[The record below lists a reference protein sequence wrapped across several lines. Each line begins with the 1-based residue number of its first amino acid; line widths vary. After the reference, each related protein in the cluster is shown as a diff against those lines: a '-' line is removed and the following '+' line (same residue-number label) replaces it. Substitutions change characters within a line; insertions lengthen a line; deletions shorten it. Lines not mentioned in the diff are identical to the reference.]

1 MSHIHVPAMY
11 PFPAI
16 DFPED
21 IPQLRNLAHYLK
33 VLGDRGLCHPM
44 CLQLDGLNHN
54 AHLFFLDLISEAIG
68 TFGYITSWAN
78 LKHGISKN
86 EASKF
91 RPEYAYHISRSIYEQ
106 IGD

>member
-33 VLGDRGLCHPM
+33 VLGDEGLCHPI
-44 CLQLDGLNHN
+44 CFQLDDLNYN
-54 AHLFFLDLISEAIG
+54 ACLFFRNPIKEA
-68 TFGYITSWAN
+68 TVPFGYITAWAN
-78 LKHGISKN
+78 RKHGTPKE
-86 EASKF
+86 EADKF

>member
-1 MSHIHVPAMY
+1 MIHVPAMY

-21 IPQLRNLAHYLK
+21 ISQLRNLAHYLK
-33 VLGDRGLCHPM
+33 VLGDRGLCHCM
-44 CLQLDGLNHN
+44 CYQLDDFNRN
-54 AHLFFLDLISEAIG
+54 ARLFFRDPISEAMG
-68 TFGYITSWAN
+68 TFGYLTSWARCN
-78 LKHGISKN
+78 HGISES
-86 EASKF
+86 EAEKF

>member
-16 DFPED
+16 DFPGD

-33 VLGDRGLCHPM
+33 VLGDEGLCNPL
-44 CLQLDGLNHN
+44 CFQLDDLNYN
-54 AHLFFLDLISEAIG
+54 ACLFFRDPINEATDPFESI
-68 TFGYITSWAN
+68 TFWAECN
-78 LKHGISKN
+78 HGIPKN
-86 EASKF
+86 EAAEF

>member
-33 VLGDRGLCHPM
+33 VLGDKGLCKPL
-44 CLQLDGLNHN
+44 CFQLNDLNYN
-54 AHLFFLDLISEAIG
+54 ACRFFRDPINEATDPLG
-68 TFGYITSWAN
+68 CITSWAECN
-78 LKHGISKN
+78 HDICKS
-86 EASKF
+86 EAAKL

>member
-33 VLGDRGLCHPM
+33 VLGDRGLCGLI
-44 CLQLDGLNHN
+44 CFQLDDFNHN
-54 AHLFFLDLISEAIG
+54 AYLFFHDPISEA
-68 TFGYITSWAN
+68 TDPFEYITSWAN
-78 LKHGISKN
+78 WKHGIPKN
-86 EASKF
+86 EADKF
-91 RPEYAYHISRSIYEQ
+91 RPKYAHHISRSIYEQ